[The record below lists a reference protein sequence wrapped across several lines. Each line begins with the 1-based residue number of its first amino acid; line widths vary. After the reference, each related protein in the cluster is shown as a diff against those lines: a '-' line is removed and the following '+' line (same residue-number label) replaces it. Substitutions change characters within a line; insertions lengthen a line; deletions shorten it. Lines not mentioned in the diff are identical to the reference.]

1 MLKVLERWGIHGP
14 YLNIVKAIYSK
25 PTANI
30 KLNGAILEEIPLKSG
45 MRHGWPLSLYLF
57 NIVLEV
63 VARVIRQQKDIKG
76 IKNGK
81 ENVKVSLFA
90 DDNIEYI
97 SNPKN
102 STNELL
108 QLRNIFSKMASC
120 KINLNQ

>member
-1 MLKVLERWGIHGP
+1 M
-14 YLNIVKAIYSK
+14 
-25 PTANI
+25 
-30 KLNGAILEEIPLKSG
+30 
-45 MRHGWPLSLYLF
+45 YLF

-76 IKNGK
+76 IKNSK

-108 QLRNIFSKMASC
+108 QLRNLFSKMAAY

>member
-1 MLKVLERWGIHGP
+1 
-14 YLNIVKAIYSK
+14 
-25 PTANI
+25 
-30 KLNGAILEEIPLKSG
+30 
-45 MRHGWPLSLYLF
+45 LYLF

-76 IKNGK
+76 IKNSK
-81 ENVKVSLFA
+81 ENVKVLFA

-108 QLRNIFSKMASC
+108 QLRNIFSKMAAC